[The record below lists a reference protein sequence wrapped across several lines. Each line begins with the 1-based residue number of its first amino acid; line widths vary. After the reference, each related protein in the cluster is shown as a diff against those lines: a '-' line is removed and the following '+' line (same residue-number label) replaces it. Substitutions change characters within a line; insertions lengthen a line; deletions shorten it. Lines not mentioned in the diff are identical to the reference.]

1 MLALALAKLAP
12 TSSNAF
18 EDWHAM
24 RKHFS
29 RGGDRR
35 NVEVDHCI
43 RRRQSTIRIF
53 APLEIEGALG
63 GSEGHPREGV
73 TIANKRLAGVQASL
87 QRLDSLP
94 AVCRKQQV
102 HSRIICAKGM
112 YRVRCARKSHAG

>member
-53 APLEIEGALG
+53 APLEIEGSLG
-63 GSEGHPREGV
+63 GSECHPREGV
-73 TIANKRLAGVQASL
+73 PIANKRLAGVQARL

-112 YRVRCARKSHAG
+112 LGVLASHARV

>member
-1 MLALALAKLAP
+1 
-12 TSSNAF
+12 
-18 EDWHAM
+18 M
-24 RKHFS
+24 RVQLS

-53 APLEIEGALG
+53 APLEIEGSLG
-63 GSEGHPREGV
+63 GSECHPREGV
-73 TIANKRLAGVQASL
+73 PIANKRLAGVQARL

-112 YRVRCARKSHAG
+112 LGVLASHARV